1 MKITL
6 HVQQND
12 GQEYEVTTNLFTVVA
27 MERKFKIKA
36 SDLAQGIA
44 LEHLAFLAYESCKQH
59 SISTPAVFDDYL
71 KKLENIEIV
80 SEEPVNPS
88 VEAATPDN

>member
-6 HVQQND
+6 DITQTD
-12 GQEYEVTTNLFTVVA
+12 GQKYRVKTNLFTVVA

-44 LEHLAFLAYESCKQH
+44 LEQLAFLAFESCKQQD
-59 SISTPAVFDDYL
+59 IVVPIVFDDYL
-71 KKLENIEIV
+71 KLIDIIDVV
-80 SEEPVNPS
+80 SEEPANPS
-88 VEAATPDN
+88 KEAATQDN

>member
-1 MKITL
+1 MKITM

-44 LEHLAFLAYESCKQH
+44 LEHLAFLAYESCKQ
-59 SISTPAVFDDYL
+59 SGITVPLGFDEYL
-71 KKLENIEIV
+71 KKLDNIDIV
-80 SEEPVNPS
+80 NEEPANPS
-88 VEAATPDN
+88 VEAATQGN

>member
-6 HVQQND
+6 QVTEVGGNAYQ
-12 GQEYEVTTNLFTVVA
+12 VTTNLFTVVA

-44 LEHLAFLAYESCKQH
+44 IEHLAFLAYECCKQQNH
-59 SISTPAVFDDYL
+59 PVPLAFDDYV
-71 KKLENIEIV
+71 KKLESIDVV
-80 SEEPVNPS
+80 SQEAVNPS
-88 VEAATPDN
+88 EGAVTQDN

>member
-6 HVQQND
+6 RVQQND

-44 LEHLAFLAYESCKQH
+44 LEHLAFLAYESCKQCNILVPL
-59 SISTPAVFDDYL
+59 SFDEYL
-71 KKLENIEIV
+71 KKLDSIDVV
-80 SEEPVNPS
+80 SEETANPS
-88 VEAATPDN
+88 EEAATQDN

>member
-1 MKITL
+1 MKITMR
-6 HVQQND
+6 VQQND

-44 LEHLAFLAYESCKQH
+44 LEHLAFLAYESCKQ
-59 SISTPAVFDDYL
+59 SNIPVPLSFDDYL
-71 KKLENIEIV
+71 KKLDSIDVVGQETE
-80 SEEPVNPS
+80 NPS
-88 VEAATPDN
+88 VEAATQDN

>member
-1 MKITL
+1 MKITMR
-6 HVQQND
+6 VQQND

-44 LEHLAFLAYESCKQH
+44 LEHLAFLAYESCKQ
-59 SISTPAVFDDYL
+59 SSVPVPLSFDDFL
-71 KKLENIEIV
+71 KKLESIDIVGQENIL
-80 SEEPVNPS
+80 P
-88 VEAATPDN
+88 

>member
-6 HVQQND
+6 EVTQND
-12 GQEYEVTTNLFTVVA
+12 GQRYKVTTNLFTVVA

-44 LEHLAFLAYESCKQH
+44 VEQLAFLAYECCKQND
-59 SISTPAVFDDYL
+59 IVVPIVFDDYL
-71 KKLENIEIV
+71 KIIDSIDVVN
-80 SEEPVNPS
+80 EEPANPLN
-88 VEAATPDN
+88 EAVTQDN

>member
-6 HVQQND
+6 RVQQND

-44 LEHLAFLAYESCKQH
+44 LEHLAFLAYESCKQ
-59 SISTPAVFDDYL
+59 SSVPVPLSFDEYL
-71 KKLENIEIV
+71 KKLDSIDVV
-80 SEEPVNPS
+80 SEETANPS
-88 VEAATPDN
+88 EEAVTQDN

>member
-1 MKITL
+1 MKITMR
-6 HVQQND
+6 VQQND

-44 LEHLAFLAYESCKQH
+44 LEHLAFLAYESCKQS
-59 SISTPAVFDDYL
+59 SITVPLSFDDYL
-71 KKLENIEIV
+71 KKLDGIDVVGQETE
-80 SEEPVNPS
+80 NPS
-88 VEAATPDN
+88 VEAATQDN

>member
-6 HVQQND
+6 RVQQND

-44 LEHLAFLAYESCKQH
+44 LEHLAFLAYESCKQ
-59 SISTPAVFDDYL
+59 SSVPVPLSFDEYL
-71 KKLENIEIV
+71 KKLDSIDVV
-80 SEEPVNPS
+80 SEETANPS
-88 VEAATPDN
+88 EEAATQDN

>member
-6 HVQQND
+6 HVKQND

-44 LEHLAFLAYESCKQH
+44 LEHLAFLAYESCKQQ
-59 SISTPAVFDDYL
+59 SIAVPLSFDDYV
-71 KKLENIEIV
+71 KKLESLDVV

-88 VEAATPDN
+88 VEAVTQDN

>member
-6 HVQQND
+6 RVQQND

-44 LEHLAFLAYESCKQH
+44 LEHLAFLAYESCKQS
-59 SISTPAVFDDYL
+59 SITVPLSFDEYL
-71 KKLENIEIV
+71 KKLDSIDVV
-80 SEEPVNPS
+80 SEETANPS
-88 VEAATPDN
+88 EEAVTQDN

>member
-6 HVQQND
+6 RVKQTD

-36 SDLAQGIA
+36 SDLAQGVA
-44 LEHLAFLAYESCKQH
+44 LEHLAFLAFECCKQQE
-59 SISTPAVFDDYL
+59 ITVPATFDDYL
-71 KKLENIEIV
+71 KRLEDIDVIG
-80 SEEPVNPS
+80 EEMANPTN
-88 VEAATPDN
+88 EAATQDN

>member
-1 MKITL
+1 MKITM

-44 LEHLAFLAYESCKQH
+44 MEHLAFLAYESCKQS
-59 SISTPAVFDDYL
+59 SITVPLSFDDYI
-71 KKLENIEIV
+71 KKLDSIDIV
-80 SEEPVNPS
+80 NEEPANPS
-88 VEAATPDN
+88 DEAATQDN

>member
-6 HVQQND
+6 EVTQND
-12 GQEYEVTTNLFTVVA
+12 GQKYRVTTNLFTVVA

-44 LEHLAFLAYESCKQH
+44 VEQLAFLAYECCKQNE
-59 SISTPAVFDDYL
+59 IVVPIVFDDYL
-71 KKLENIEIV
+71 KIIDSIDVVN
-80 SEEPVNPS
+80 EEPANPS
-88 VEAATPDN
+88 NEAATQGN

>member
-6 HVQQND
+6 RVQQND

-44 LEHLAFLAYESCKQH
+44 LEHLAFLAYESCKQ
-59 SISTPAVFDDYL
+59 SSVPVPLSFDEYL
-71 KKLENIEIV
+71 KKLDGIDVV
-80 SEEPVNPS
+80 SEETANPS
-88 VEAATPDN
+88 EEAATQDN

>member
-1 MKITL
+1 MKITMR
-6 HVQQND
+6 VQQND

-44 LEHLAFLAYESCKQH
+44 LEHLAFLAYESCKQ
-59 SISTPAVFDDYL
+59 SSVPVPLSFDDFL
-71 KKLENIEIV
+71 KKLESIDIVGQDNI
-80 SEEPVNPS
+80 NPS
-88 VEAATPDN
+88 EEAATQDN

>member
-1 MKITL
+1 MKITMR
-6 HVQQND
+6 VQQND

-44 LEHLAFLAYESCKQH
+44 LEHLAFLAYESCKLS
-59 SISTPAVFDDYL
+59 SIPVPLSFDDYL
-71 KKLENIEIV
+71 KKLDGIDVVGQETE
-80 SEEPVNPS
+80 NPS
-88 VEAATPDN
+88 VEAATQDN